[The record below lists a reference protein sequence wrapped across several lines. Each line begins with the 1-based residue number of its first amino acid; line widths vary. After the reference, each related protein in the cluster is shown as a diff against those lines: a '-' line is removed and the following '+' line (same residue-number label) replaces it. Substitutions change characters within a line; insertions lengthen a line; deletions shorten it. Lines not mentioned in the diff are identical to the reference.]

1 MLSRETTKQDPAGR
15 HARGAYFTPEPVAR
29 FMAQWA
35 LGEHGHRVLEPSC
48 GEAQFLAAAHD
59 IVDDGRG
66 SVELF
71 GIELHEPSVQAARAV
86 LDRQGAAAQIIHAN
100 FFHVAGTHDMD
111 AVIGNPPYVRYQ
123 LHRGED
129 RRLSRAAARE
139 AGVEL
144 NELAS
149 IWAAFV
155 VHATSFL
162 APGARMALVLPA
174 ELMFVNYAAPVR
186 RMLLERFERV
196 HLAVFEERLFA
207 DAQEEV
213 VLLLAEGYGQGSS
226 TALRLHQFRNA
237 ADLDRLGDGIEH
249 TPASTSERWTGSLVG
264 LEAQGVLDQ
273 ALASGRFAPLQSWG
287 ETSLGAVTGNN
298 KWFTL
303 SPAQV
308 SELGLAPEDLVRI
321 SPPGS
326 RHLRGLELDTE
337 QWERLGDH
345 GSATYLFRPAAQPSA
360 AGHRMVD
367 AGQVLAVDSAYKCR
381 VRSPW
386 WRVPLLSVPDLFM
399 TYMNADTPRL
409 TANEAAVHHI
419 NSIHGVYLGADVR
432 ELGRELLP
440 LASLNT
446 LSMLGAEM
454 VGRSYGGGI
463 LKLEP
468 READRLPVPAAPA
481 VAAHAPAL
489 RAVKDQVREH
499 LAHGRKAEATALV
512 DGIVLEQLLGL
523 NPGAIAAV
531 HQARADMLDRR
542 KARSKT
548 VKN

>member
-1 MLSRETTKQDPAGR
+1 MLSKELKEQVAAR
-15 HARGAYFTPEPVAR
+15 HARGAYFTPEPVAG

-35 LGEHGHRVLEPSC
+35 LGDNGAKVLEPSC
-48 GEAQFLAAAHD
+48 GDAQFLAAAHP
-59 IVDDGRG
+59 ILDDGRPD
-66 SVELF
+66 VELL
-71 GIELHEPSVQAARAV
+71 GLELHGPSVHAARAR
-86 LDRQGAAAQIIHAN
+86 LAEQGITARIEQAN
-100 FFHVAGTHDMD
+100 FFEVPGAGDFD

-129 RRLSRAAARE
+129 RQLSRAAAKA

-162 APGARMALVLPA
+162 AQGGRMALVLPA
-174 ELMFVNYAAPVR
+174 ELMFVNYAGPVR
-186 RMLLERFERV
+186 QMLLDRFATV

-213 VLLLAEGYGQGSS
+213 VLLLAEGYGQGASES
-226 TALRLHQFRNA
+226 FNLHQFRNA
-237 ADLDRLGDGIEH
+237 HDLKHLGAGTKH
-249 TPASTSERWTGSLVG
+249 TPARKEERWTGSLVG
-264 LEAQGVLDQ
+264 LEAQGILST
-273 ALASGRFAPLQSWG
+273 ALRNGSVAPLQSWG

-303 SPAQV
+303 SAARV
-308 SELGLAPEDLVRI
+308 EELGLSETDLIRI

-326 RHLRGLELDTE
+326 RHLRGLELSTAGWQKLTE
-337 QWERLGDH
+337 H
-345 GSATYLFRPAAQPSA
+345 GSATYMFRPSAQPSA
-360 AGHRMVD
+360 AGEKFVASGELASVD
-367 AGQVLAVDSAYKCR
+367 QAYKCR

-386 WRVPLLSVPDLFM
+386 WRVPVPSVPDLFM

-409 TANEAAVHHI
+409 TTNEAAVHHI

-446 LSMLGAEM
+446 LTMLGAEM

-468 READRLPVPAAPA
+468 READQLPVPAINQVQHFAPQ
-481 VAAHAPAL
+481 L
-489 RAVKDQVREH
+489 RAIKDTVRE
-499 LAHGRKAEATALV
+499 LLTHGQKQEATELV
-512 DGIVLEQLLGL
+512 DGVVLEQMLGL
-523 NPGAIAAV
+523 NEAAV
-531 HQARADMLDRR
+531 NAVRAARMNMLERR
-542 KARSKT
+542 KARSKA
-548 VKN
+548 VKG

>member
-1 MLSRETTKQDPAGR
+1 
-15 HARGAYFTPEPVAR
+15 
-29 FMAQWA
+29 MAEWA
-35 LGEHGHRVLEPSC
+35 LGEHGRRVLEPSC

-59 IVDDGRG
+59 VVDDGRG
-66 SVELF
+66 TPELF
-71 GIELHEPSVQAARAV
+71 GIELHEPSVRAARSV
-86 LDRQGAAAQIIHAN
+86 LKRHGATAKITHAN
-100 FFHVAGTHDMD
+100 FFEISGNHDMD

-129 RRLSRAAARE
+129 RKLSRTAARE
-139 AGVEL
+139 AGIEL

-162 APGARMALVLPA
+162 APGARLALVLPA

-186 RMLLERFERV
+186 RMLLERFSRV

-226 TALRLHQFRNA
+226 TALRLHQFRNS
-237 ADLDRLGDGIEH
+237 ADLQLIDEGIEH

-264 LEAQGVLDQ
+264 LEAQGVLSQ
-273 ALASGRFAPLQSWG
+273 ALASGQFSTLHGWG

-303 SPAQV
+303 SPAQARD
-308 SELGLAPEDLVRI
+308 LGLSPADLVRI

-326 RHLRGLELDTE
+326 RHLRGLELDQE
-337 QWERLGDH
+337 HWERLGEH
-345 GSATYLFRPAAQPSA
+345 GGATYLFRPAALPSA
-360 AGHRMVD
+360 AGHRMVEE
-367 AGQVLAVDSAYKCR
+367 GELLGVDNAYKCR
-381 VRSPW
+381 VRTPW

-409 TANEAAVHHI
+409 TTNEAAVHHI

-463 LKLEP
+463 LKVEP
-468 READRLPVPAAPA
+468 READRLPVPSPQA
-481 VAAHAPAL
+481 VAAHAQQL
-489 RAVKDQVREH
+489 RDIKDTVREH

-512 DGIVLEQLLGL
+512 DAIVLEQILELE
-523 NPGAIAAV
+523 PSAIAAV
-531 HQARADMLDRR
+531 SQARADMLERR